1 MEWSSPPLAEFGWW
15 IRTLSNLVGRSY
27 GLGIDCRHSTLLSPP
42 LTSCSS
48 RVQIGDLCSATSHH
62 CDVVHMTWRYIT
74 NGPLFFF
81 FSPSTKTVGWSL
93 EIPPRISHDPPEARF
108 LRKVRSNEPMYES
121 SGRSAEQIYKIL
133 ISVHEYLSTLTF
145 TIATLTANYLKSI
158 QLTRTLRV
166 SLYFVSRIF

>member
-62 CDVVHMTWRYIT
+62 CDVVHMPLHYEWSA
-74 NGPLFFF
+74 LFF
-81 FSPSTKTVGWSL
+81 PSTKTVGWSL

-121 SGRSAEQIYKIL
+121 SGRSAEQILVNFDFY
-133 ISVHEYLSTLTF
+133 
-145 TIATLTANYLKSI
+145 
-158 QLTRTLRV
+158 
-166 SLYFVSRIF
+166 YFYFDR